1 MHGHGI
7 TFTDTSESQG
17 VCMTHPS
24 SAPFS
29 GMKPGVRALRAGA
42 ALLLA
47 ALLLVPYPSGAAARI
62 SGENAPV
69 AARAD
74 GPHIFHL
81 KNGLTIAV

>member
-1 MHGHGI
+1 
-7 TFTDTSESQG
+7 
-17 VCMTHPS
+17 MTHPS

-47 ALLLVPYPSGAAARI
+47 TLLLVPYPSGAAARI

-81 KNGLTIAV
+81 KNGLKRTALSLQKATVHANIRQ